1 MLPTM
6 IISDCFVAKK
16 VRGSNKAPLPVG
28 RKSDFKMQKRAN
40 LEEIGGRIVES
51 SGGSTEKVVDTPY
64 LKSTEK

>member
-1 MLPTM
+1 M

-16 VRGSNKAPLPVG
+16 VRGSDKAPLPVG
-28 RKSDFKMQKRAN
+28 RKSDFNKQKSQADS
-40 LEEIGGRIVES
+40 EEIGGRIVAS